1 MDAGCELATPASI
14 TLAKEYSMQHRVA
27 ILLPCRNEAAAIANV
42 VASFRAV
49 LPEAQIYVYDN
60 NSTDDTAER
69 AAKAGALVRHE
80 ELVGKGNVV
89 RRMFS
94 DIEADIYVMAD
105 GDGTYDATQAP
116 ELIRRIAEN
125 QVDMVVATR
134 APEAN
139 QDTYR
144 RGHRA
149 GNRTLT
155 GFVGWLFGQR
165 FSDILSGY
173 RSFSRRFVKS
183 FPALA
188 QGFEIETEL
197 TIHALELKMP
207 VDELETRYFARPEG
221 STSKLSTWRD
231 GFRIFATILFLFKEV
246 RPFKFFGA
254 LFAILA
260 ALSLVLA
267 YPVLITFIQTG
278 LVPRLPTAVLSMGV
292 MVLAFIALVSGVILD
307 SVSRGRRESKRMHYL
322 ALPSPAKCPATA
334 D

>member
-1 MDAGCELATPASI
+1 MGAGRQLAAPR
-14 TLAKEYSMQHRVA
+14 TLALVKGFFMQHRVA

-42 VASFRAV
+42 VAGFRAV
-49 LPEAQIYVYDN
+49 LPEAEIYVYDN

-69 AAKAGALVRHE
+69 AAKAGAIVRHE
-80 ELVGKGNVV
+80 KLVGKGNVV

-94 DIEADIYVMAD
+94 DIEADIYIMAD

-116 ELIRRIAEN
+116 ELVRRVADN
-125 QVDMVVATR
+125 LVDMIVATR
-134 APEAN
+134 AEDDEL
-139 QDTYR
+139 DTYR
-144 RGHRA
+144 RGHRT

-155 GFVGWLFGQR
+155 GFVGWLFGRR

-173 RSFSRRFVKS
+173 RAFSRRFVKS

-207 VDELETRYFARPEG
+207 VDEIETRYFARPEG

-231 GFRIFATILFLFKEV
+231 GLRIFATIVFLFKEV

-254 LFAILA
+254 LFTVLA

-267 YPVLITFIQTG
+267 WPVLITFFQTG
-278 LVPRLPTAVLSMGV
+278 LVPRLPTAVLSMGI

-322 ALPSPAKCPATA
+322 ALSATGNRA
-334 D
+334 VDRE